1 MSCYFCSE
9 FNSSTDPQ
17 SRIIWEDDDFL
28 VLPTMGCFTPG
39 YCLLMPRDHVLSFAN
54 LPLDQLRGGL
64 KVAEQWRGKIEK
76 RFGQTVIAEHGAGEC
91 GLNGAACC
99 DHAHL
104 HLIPVHGRIGQ
115 VSRQYLDAG
124 GSPTVLAE
132 PEEVCRLSG
141 APYILLSPRPGQ
153 WWIWQELVR
162 RVSTSVRSP
171 SLCWRSGNWGVFR
184 LANPYIQRKH
194 GVDEERTGRT
204 TGSLDS
210 WSQRCWTSAGYAF
223 FLNLPP
229 NSLAERLGI
238 EERQNGHLSACC
250 GCFNFL
256 RWTAC

>member
-153 WWIWQELVR
+153 WWIWQELGGFQRQFVR
-162 RVSTSVRSP
+162 RVCAGVLGIGAYSDWRTHTFKENMALTKSVLVERP
-171 SLCWRSGNWGVFR
+171 GPW
-184 LANPYIQRKH
+184 IH
-194 GVDEERTGRT
+194 GVSDVGRVPAT
-204 TGSLDS
+204 PS
-210 WSQRCWTSAGYAF
+210 F
-223 FLNLPP
+223 
-229 NSLAERLGI
+229 
-238 EERQNGHLSACC
+238 
-250 GCFNFL
+250 
-256 RWTAC
+256 